1 MVGEVCLV
9 CPVGDNNTMMVN
21 VTVATDMSS
30 VYIQFVTLKKG
41 QYKWTIRY
49 GPVHMDQYIWASR
62 YCFVLTEVFIYSVNT
77 LFVFFFLGFYF
88 NQMYVVLMHT
98 SWTCLCYNRVLLCF
112 RAVMLWR
119 LPVLA
124 EPQLPR
130 PLRSLSSFWKV
141 ILHLKKIIICGFLA
155 GKKCSEIMYQKM
167 CPCAS
172 WFLKQVM
179 CSWCTVIVGV
189 SSGQIQIHPHCFL
202 HSRFGR
208 EMRNT
213 KSK

>member
-1 MVGEVCLV
+1 
-9 CPVGDNNTMMVN
+9 
-21 VTVATDMSS
+21 MSS

-41 QYKWTIRY
+41 QCKWTIRY

-130 PLRSLSSFWKV
+130 PLRSLSSSWKV

-155 GKKCSEIMYQKM
+155 GKKMFWNNVPKDVSLCFMVPEAGHVFMMY
-167 CPCAS
+167 CDS
-172 WFLKQVM
+172 R
-179 CSWCTVIVGV
+179 
-189 SSGQIQIHPHCFL
+189 GQFRSNPNPPTLLSPLSFW
-202 HSRFGR
+202 
-208 EMRNT
+208 
-213 KSK
+213 